1 MPKLANMLLA
11 VALAAMVPSAYADCG
26 HAGNTDYCGP
36 ELIQLLYVSANG
48 AVYVQPSTSLV
59 TPPAGF
65 LCKPVAGA
73 YLMLSP
79 AAANFK
85 QIYATLLSA
94 RLSGASVTLILDP
107 SQAQCTI
114 TYVTL

>member
-1 MPKLANMLLA
+1 MPKLANMLL
-11 VALAAMVPSAYADCG
+11 MVSLTAGMSSAYADCG
-26 HAGNTDYCGP
+26 HAGTTDYCGP

-48 AVYVQPSTSLV
+48 AVYVQPSTPLAA
-59 TPPAGF
+59 PPVGF

-73 YLMLSP
+73 YLVLNP

-85 QIYATLLSA
+85 QIYATLLAARISA
-94 RLSGASVTLILDP
+94 APVTLILDP
-107 SQAQCTI
+107 GQAQCTI

>member
-1 MPKLANMLLA
+1 MPKLAKMLLPI
-11 VALAAMVPSAYADCG
+11 ALAGMVSSAYADCG
-26 HAGNTDYCGP
+26 HVGSTDYCGP

-48 AVYVQPSTSLV
+48 AVYVQPSTSLA

-73 YLMLSP
+73 YLLLNP

-85 QIYATLLSA
+85 PIYAVLLSA
-94 RLSGASVTLILDP
+94 RMSGAPVTLILDP
-107 SQAQCTI
+107 GQAQCTI